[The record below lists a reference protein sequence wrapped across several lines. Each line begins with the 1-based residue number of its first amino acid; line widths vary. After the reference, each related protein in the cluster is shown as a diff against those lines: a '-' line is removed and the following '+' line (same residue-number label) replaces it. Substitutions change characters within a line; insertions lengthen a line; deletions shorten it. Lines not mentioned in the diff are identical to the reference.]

1 MICLKQQL
9 YLFWM
14 VEKWTNFH
22 KIIDMKHDDG
32 DKDLPLFMLRKF
44 FMLYE
49 VRLLI
54 RTNEITKLKDLKDE
68 YTGEDLN
75 VSRGGV

>member
-1 MICLKQQL
+1 
-9 YLFWM
+9 
-14 VEKWTNFH
+14 
-22 KIIDMKHDDG
+22 MKHDDG
-32 DKDLPLFMLRKF
+32 DKALPLFMLRKF

-68 YTGEDLN
+68 DTGEDLN
-75 VSRGGV
+75 VSRAGV